1 MHRTFTTHAVKR
13 IKSTFAALTL
23 AELSQQAP
31 SLPREERAAESAIAS
46 LIMSGAIDATLVH
59 PPNHTGPT
67 MLRFPAISSLSPLS
81 RELDIQAQFRGEKQI
96 LEELMDSL
104 KESNHNLG
112 LSNEV
117 LDSMQKEQGWAA
129 AGDVSNGPGEH
140 PTAEMEEDIMGD
152 MS

>member
-1 MHRTFTTHAVKR
+1 M
-13 IKSTFAALTL
+13 
-23 AELSQQAP
+23 
-31 SLPREERAAESAIAS
+31 
-46 LIMSGAIDATLVH
+46 
-59 PPNHTGPT
+59 
-67 MLRFPAISSLSPLS
+67 
-81 RELDIQAQFRGEKQI
+81 
-96 LEELMDSL
+96 EELMDSL